1 MVVVGGGGEKDSKV
15 GKRMAA
21 GELGGMREAAGWEN
35 WEYTAMAV
43 KE

>member
-15 GKRMAA
+15 GKCMVA
-21 GELGGMREAAGWEN
+21 GELGGMREVVGWEN
-35 WEYTAMAV
+35 WEYIVMVV